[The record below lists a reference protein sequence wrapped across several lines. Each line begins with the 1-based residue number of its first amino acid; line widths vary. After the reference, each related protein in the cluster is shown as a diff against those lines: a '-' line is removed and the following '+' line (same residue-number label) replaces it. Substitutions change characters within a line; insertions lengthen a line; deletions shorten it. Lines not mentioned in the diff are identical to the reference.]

1 MKTETGEQMKKKN
14 NKKVIWYKPST
25 WHFRNNTARKTKE
38 VKLHPSLVVGETET
52 DFVNVGLTTKEKRG
66 HHKNIK
72 LSRNPDPKNKKD
84 AYIRDDIEEHNKNAL
99 KQKLNH
105 FRKLPKEDVE
115 KVQKVINKKRNNQ
128 RGGSH

>member
-1 MKTETGEQMKKKN
+1 MVWYN
-14 NKKVIWYKPST
+14 NLKLYKLWCSVLVLYLFLVWY
-25 WHFRNNTARKTKE
+25 N
-38 VKLHPSLVVGETET
+38 
-52 DFVNVGLTTKEKRG
+52 KRG

-115 KVQKVINKKRNNQ
+115 KAQKVINKKKK
-128 RGGSH
+128 